1 MATPP
6 TRVATY
12 TSAFNGTWPKSISVT
27 TAVGDKLVCA
37 AVEGEY
43 NSSSE
48 NFNTP
53 TGGTS
58 LTWTLKQSHQ
68 LTSNSVLYVWTATA
82 TTAETFN
89 VSVSNGGSAQPGAIQ
104 VTRWSGSA
112 GIGAT
117 SKGNAGTS
125 APSLA
130 LTTTVANSAIVEY
143 FCDWNESTIT
153 GRVWRTINSITPSS
167 GAGTELM
174 AQDVAGAAT
183 FFGAYVTDAGT
194 AAAKTTGMTTPS
206 GQKWVGV
213 AVEVLGQAANQGSS
227 ALDITLGLA
236 ATGKKT
242 VSKGTANVGLT
253 LGVAGVGKSVK
264 KGTSGGP
271 NVTLGVAATG
281 KAIGK
286 GSANVG
292 LTLGLNGVGHSPGG
306 GGSTALDLTLTLE
319 ASGLALTPL
328 IPVRI
333 LTPAEILTG
342 NRNTRFYVD
351 VLDQNDSPL
360 ARLDGVTGGKLDWLS
375 NAVVKGAGSLTV
387 KDVNQTIDW
396 LSARLRPYMLIEGLP
411 VQPLGVFLPAEAP
424 DSWANG
430 RSWAIKLL
438 DKSTILD
445 QDTVSETYGLAAGSV
460 VTTEIVILIE
470 SAGITNHAI
479 TASAKV
485 LDGDLVWS
493 SGTSKLRII
502 NDLLDLI
509 NYFSLYSNFEGQMVG
524 APYIL
529 PAQRPLRYE
538 FIDGPE
544 SIYEPNFV
552 RDVDIWSIPNRVTL
566 VGIGDGTTAAL
577 TSTVNNTDVDSPYSQ
592 PNRGRVIGRT
602 ETGIEAVDQAA
613 LDATA
618 QKRLIELTSPT
629 SSVEINHAPVPGL
642 AVNQAAKFRRQPAG
656 IDARHVVSRTGLTL
670 DGKALAVTILREV
683 VDL

>member
-1 MATPP
+1 
-6 TRVATY
+6 
-12 TSAFNGTWPKSISVT
+12 VT

-37 AVEGEY
+37 AVGGEW
-43 NSSSE
+43 NSSSDD
-48 NFNTP
+48 FLTP

-58 LTWTLKQSHQ
+58 LTWTLKQSH
-68 LTSNSVLYVWTATA
+68 SISANSILFVWTATA

-89 VSVSNGGSAQPGAIQ
+89 LSVNTNGGAQPGAIQ
-104 VTRWSGSA
+104 ATKWTGSA

-117 SKGNAGTS
+117 SKGNAATS
-125 APSLA
+125 APSLS

-174 AQDVAGAAT
+174 ATEVVGAAT

-227 ALDITLGLA
+227 AGPNITLGLA

-242 VSKGTANVGLT
+242 VSKGTANIGIT
-253 LGVAGVGKSVK
+253 LGLAGTGKSVK
-264 KGTSGGP
+264 KGTSAGP
-271 NVTLGVAATG
+271 NITLGLAGTG
-281 KAIGK
+281 KAVGR
-286 GSANVG
+286 GSADIG
-292 LTLGLNGVGHSPGG
+292 LTLGLAGAGHAPGG
-306 GGSTALDLTLTLE
+306 GGTSALDLTVSLA
-319 ASGLALTPL
+319 ASGAAMSRI
-328 IPVRI
+328 IPIRI
-333 LTPAEILTG
+333 LTPQEILVG
-342 NRNTRFYVD
+342 SRNTRFYVD

-360 ARLDGVTGGKLDWLS
+360 ARLDGVTDGELDWLS
-375 NAVVKGAGSLTV
+375 NATVKGGGDLTV
-387 KDVNQTIDW
+387 KDVEQTIDW
-396 LSARLRPYMLIEGLP
+396 LSARLRPYMVIEGLP
-411 VQPLGVFLPAEAP
+411 VQPLGVWLPAEAP
-424 DSWANG
+424 ESWANG

-445 QDTVSETYGLAAGSV
+445 QDSVAQTYALAAGSV
-460 VTTEIVILIE
+460 VTNEIVTLIQ

-479 TASAKV
+479 TASVAV

-493 SGTSKLRII
+493 AGTSKLRII

-524 APYIL
+524 SPYVL
-529 PAQRPLRYE
+529 PANRPIAYE

-544 SIYEPNFV
+544 SIYEPNFA
-552 RDVDIWSIPNRVTL
+552 RDADIWSIPNRVTL
-566 VGIGDGTTAAL
+566 VGVGDGTTAAL
-577 TSTVNNTDVDSPYSQ
+577 TSTADNVDPLSPYSQ
-592 PNRGRVIGRT
+592 PRRGRVIGRT

-613 LDATA
+613 LDAAAKT
-618 QKRLIELTSPT
+618 RLIELTSPT
-629 SSVEINHAPVPGL
+629 AGVEISHSPVPGL
-642 AVNQAAKFRRQPAG
+642 YINQAAKFRRQPAG
-656 IDARHVVSRTGLTL
+656 IDARHVVSRTHLKLT
-670 DGKALAVTILREV
+670 GKALAVSTLREV